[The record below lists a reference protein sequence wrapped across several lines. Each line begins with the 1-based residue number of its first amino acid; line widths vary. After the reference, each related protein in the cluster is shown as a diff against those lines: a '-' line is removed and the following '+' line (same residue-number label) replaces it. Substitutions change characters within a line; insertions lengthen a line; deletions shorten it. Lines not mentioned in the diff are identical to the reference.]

1 MAGKPGASGGLAAP
15 INARAPG
22 TIVLSLSRNHMSAEA
37 PMQAASLSLL
47 QTRHGE
53 RGAIPALERRCW
65 PMPDA
70 LVHPQL
76 VVVGIQLDTQ
86 REPLVRTPTIG
97 IVSPKSIVYVSL
109 WHVES

>member
-1 MAGKPGASGGLAAP
+1 VAGKPGASGGLAAP

-37 PMQAASLSLL
+37 PMQAASLTHCLRM

-70 LVHPQL
+70 L
-76 VVVGIQLDTQ
+76 GS
-86 REPLVRTPTIG
+86 PTAG
-97 IVSPKSIVYVSL
+97 GGGDPAGYPEGAASTNTNYRDSFA
-109 WHVES
+109 